1 MYKQIDIAVLTNDAN
16 GIAED
21 QTTSGA
27 ADLSLD
33 GALVSGGIATTT
45 NSTAQMVAIEGT
57 GNNSGI
63 TFTITGTDP
72 NGQAHSEVLTGANS
86 GTATTTA
93 YFITVSTIAASGA
106 VTGNVEAGWLA
117 ADGAA
122 TQAIVMNWKQ
132 TGFNTGLYFDLTA
145 GTMTLSA
152 QFTPDLP
159 DPALRGGTAYT
170 NTYSD
175 DADWRNVDGLSAVTA
190 DDESNIAFPV
200 GAIRFIQ
207 TVGSATGAATVTV
220 AQGDY

>member
-72 NGQAHSEVLTGANS
+72 NGQAHSEVRVRTMALPRLQRILS
-86 GTATTTA
+86 
-93 YFITVSTIAASGA
+93 
-106 VTGNVEAGWLA
+106 
-117 ADGAA
+117 
-122 TQAIVMNWKQ
+122 
-132 TGFNTGLYFDLTA
+132 LYL
-145 GTMTLSA
+145 
-152 QFTPDLP
+152 Q
-159 DPALRGGTAYT
+159 
-170 NTYSD
+170 
-175 DADWRNVDGLSAVTA
+175 
-190 DDESNIAFPV
+190 
-200 GAIRFIQ
+200 
-207 TVGSATGAATVTV
+207 
-220 AQGDY
+220 